1 MRRGEYAVLVSL
13 WDEMRRFRRDRQAVT
28 AIEYVLIASLAAMVI
43 IDGVTNIGGN
53 LARIFSAI
61 AAAF

>member
-1 MRRGEYAVLVSL
+1 MPVSL
-13 WDEMRRFRRDRQAVT
+13 WDEIRRFRRDRRAAT

-43 IDGVTNIGGN
+43 IDGVTNIGGT
-53 LARIFSAI
+53 LARIFSAA